1 MLRKTSLPHTSPT
14 ELNALCTASEVNC
27 CLKGNRELL
36 IQLRKV
42 NTLFLGDPKIYLK
55 SGISTPNF
63 FQIVLDLQT
72 SARLVVPL
80 PQVRQTNPSR
90 GPCADLVSVNAI
102 SISLCFFYPAE
113 ILRISKKVLVEE
125 NEFYHKLLI
134 KCESEAYDIIFNPE

>member
-1 MLRKTSLPHTSPT
+1 M
-14 ELNALCTASEVNC
+14 NALFS
-27 CLKGNRELL
+27 
-36 IQLRKV
+36 
-42 NTLFLGDPKIYLK
+42 GDPKTCLK

-80 PQVRQTNPSR
+80 PQVRQMNLSR

-102 SISLCFFYPAE
+102 SISLCFLYPAE
-113 ILRISKKVLVEE
+113 ILRISKKLLVEE
-125 NEFYHKLLI
+125 NEFYQKLLI